1 MTKDEL
7 RELAK
12 ATFGL
17 VEPQDDSV
25 VNEEFAT
32 ATLEDGTKVTN
43 DKGSAFAVG
52 DKVFVEVDGE
62 KKPAPEGDHITESG
76 MTITLD
82 AESIITGMKRP
93 DEPGEGSEGLAEE
106 EDMKEM
112 DKGPA
117 KILNAEEMS
126 SEESAEETTEEKFE
140 EEKESMEEE
149 DKMASLEDIIE
160 VIGEVVEE
168 KMRRYEEKMAKVEE
182 KMKDIEDKM
191 SSFSNEP
198 AEESVV
204 ASNFSKAKSNNE
216 EKPLNEKRYF
226 SMLEKLNSITKN

>member
-12 ATFGL
+12 QTFGL
-17 VEPQDDSV
+17 VEPQQESV
-25 VNEEFAT
+25 VEENFAT
-32 ATLEDGTKVTN
+32 ATLEDGTKITN
-43 DKGSAFAVG
+43 DKGSEFAVG

-62 KKPAPEGDHITESG
+62 KKPAPEGDHITKSG
-76 MTITLD
+76 MSITLD

-93 DEPGEGSEGLAEE
+93 DEAGEGSEGLASDEE
-106 EDMKEM
+106 EM
-112 DKGPA
+112 
-117 KILNAEEMS
+117 NSVTEEMS
-126 SEESAEETTEEKFE
+126 ADEVESEDKAKETTEEKFE
-140 EEKESMEEE
+140 EDDKKESMEDEE

-168 KMRRYEEKMAKVEE
+168 KMAKFEERIEVIEEKMT
-182 KMKDIEDKM
+182 
-191 SSFSNEP
+191 SFSNEP

-204 ASNFSKAKSNNE
+204 ASNFSKAKSNNG

-226 SMLEKLNSITKN
+226 AMLEKLNTITKK

>member
-12 ATFGL
+12 QTFGL
-17 VEPQDDSV
+17 VEPQDTSEV
-25 VNEEFAT
+25 VEETFAT
-32 ATLEDGTKVTN
+32 ATLEDGTKITN
-43 DKGSAFAVG
+43 DKGSEFAVG

-62 KKPAPEGDHITESG
+62 KKPAPEGDHITKSG
-76 MTITLD
+76 MSITLD

-93 DEPGEGSEGLAEE
+93 DEAGEGSEGLAEE
-106 EDMKEM
+106 EEM
-112 DKGPA
+112 ESVT
-117 KILNAEEMS
+117 EEMS
-126 SEESAEETTEEKFE
+126 AETEEVKSEEATETTEEQFE

-160 VIGEVVEE
+160 VIGEVVD
-168 KMRRYEEKMAKVEE
+168 EKMAKIEE
-182 KMKDIEDKM
+182 RMKNMEDKM
-191 SSFSNEP
+191 NSFSNEP
-198 AEESVV
+198 AEESTV

-226 SMLEKLNSITKN
+226 SMLEKLNSLTKN